1 MFSIGQMA
9 LVTMISHL
17 IFIYI
22 TWVAIQSLNV
32 DPLIRKGKIVEARIL
47 IIFVTIFIG
56 TNVSRFVL
64 DILNASQNLIYLF

>member
-1 MFSIGQMA
+1 MISIGQMA
-9 LVTMISHL
+9 LITMISHI

-22 TWVAIQSLNV
+22 TWIAVQAINI

-47 IIFVTIFIG
+47 LIFITIFIG

-64 DILNASQNLIYLF
+64 DILNASQDLIYLF